1 RLKTEEIPQPLVQ
14 GYFDGALGGDESVQ
28 GAVPGLQLL
37 EVNLN
42 TALPRPARHEAPALP
57 ITDKI
62 GLQPARQ
69 AVLTAGT
76 HEAIGDQQEGAIGI
90 GDGSAIVAG
99 LGSAEVLIQDR
110 PQAKLLKERADQ
122 ENRSPGPDFENV
134 HSGRPVGQAWFPA
147 QDPFEAGEQR
157 L

>member
-1 RLKTEEIPQPLVQ
+1 GNGRGWHDDESRDGLGVLRLAVATVAILGQARRAMPFEIRAGDVIEHEVRLKTEEIPQPLVQ

-69 AVLTAGT
+69 AGLTPRT
-76 HEAIGDQQEGAIGI
+76 H
-90 GDGSAIVAG
+90 
-99 LGSAEVLIQDR
+99 
-110 PQAKLLKERADQ
+110 QALADQ
-122 ENRSPGPDFENV
+122 HEG
-134 HSGRPVGQAWFPA
+134 
-147 QDPFEAGEQR
+147 
-157 L
+157 